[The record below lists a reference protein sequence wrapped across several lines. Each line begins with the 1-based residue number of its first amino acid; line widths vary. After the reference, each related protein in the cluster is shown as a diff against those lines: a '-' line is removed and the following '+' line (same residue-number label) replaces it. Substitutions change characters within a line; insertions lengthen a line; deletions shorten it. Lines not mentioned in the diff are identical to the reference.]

1 MDNIVMAEFIG
12 TTVCR
17 TKEQYQ
23 YDTGMLLQITGVEL
37 PDEYE
42 VHFATSEQSGDAKRE
57 INDGDYVTIPD
68 EMFADGATVYA
79 WVVVHDS
86 VTSTET
92 IYKIII
98 PVVRRARPE
107 QYEPGDTDV
116 LAQAVA
122 LLNHKIENIED
133 ADEYAAAAGAFATA
147 AAASAE
153 QAMDSAEQ
161 ASTSATGASGSA
173 GSAAASATAAE
184 SWAKGGTLSRT
195 GEDTNN
201 ASYFAGQAS
210 DSATEAA
217 ASAAAAAEHAYALSV
232 SETTLVFT
240 PPAEQEG

>member
-1 MDNIVMAEFIG
+1 MNNIVMAEFIG

-37 PDEYE
+37 PEEYE
-42 VHFATSEQSGDAKRE
+42 VHFATSEQGGDAKRE

-68 EMFADGATVYA
+68 EMFADGATIYA
-79 WVVVHDS
+79 WVVVHDTI
-86 VTSTET
+86 TSTET

-122 LLNHKIENIED
+122 LLAHKIENIED
-133 ADEYAAAAGAFATA
+133 ADEYAAAA
-147 AAASAE
+147 AASAE
-153 QAMDSAEQ
+153 QAMGSAEQ
-161 ASTSATGASGSA
+161 ASTKATEASGSA

-184 SWAKGGTLSRT
+184 SWAKGGTSSRT

-217 ASAAAAAEHAYALSV
+217 ASAVAAAEHAYALSV